1 MGADTERRRSVTWV
15 LEVAF
20 ALLLTV
26 ELLPVLLL
34 YWLDLT
40 AGTVGADAEIALG
53 AVVGIIGLW
62 LALMSSDAL
71 MRRQPVLRWASVT
84 ALTLA
89 AAVGV
94 YLVWGF
100 TRAVGGMAW
109 AAGITGA
116 AAAAV
121 ALHQLI
127 RLVRL

>member
-1 MGADTERRRSVTWV
+1 MCADPARRRSVTWV

-34 YWLDLT
+34 YGLDLSS
-40 AGTVGADAEIALG
+40 GTVAPDAEIALG
-53 AVVGIIGLW
+53 AVLGIIGLW

-71 MRRQPVLRWASVT
+71 IRRQPFLRWASVT
-84 ALTLA
+84 GLTLA
-89 AAVGV
+89 AVVGI

-121 ALHQLI
+121 ALHQLS
-127 RLVRL
+127 RLFRL